1 MSVPAP
7 SLHLRLKSTRP
18 SRTEQACL
26 RRTQRGYA
34 CLPWRLR
41 CSVGVDLVTAAC
53 RSGVI
58 GAFPTANA
66 GCVEELDHWLL
77 TMDHDA
83 TASGHQSAPHCP
95 NLIVRQWRFQEDL
108 ASLVRHK
115 VEMVITSVGSPAA
128 SVGPLHDLGCLVFA
142 DIASLNHAEKAIKA
156 GADGVV
162 LDIEVTV
169 TAEEAELQMM
179 TRSKLTRSRGRAN
192 YRPQLSNGVDNPAGE
207 HLGRRAA
214 GNRICRNRRWR
225 RRPQLYVPRGGPL
238 GFKFRRRLQGRQG
251 V

>member
-1 MSVPAP
+1 
-7 SLHLRLKSTRP
+7 
-18 SRTEQACL
+18 
-26 RRTQRGYA
+26 
-34 CLPWRLR
+34 
-41 CSVGVDLVTAAC
+41 
-53 RSGVI
+53 
-58 GAFPTANA
+58 
-66 GCVEELDHWLL
+66 
-77 TMDHDA
+77 MDHDA

-192 YRPQLSNGVDNPAGE
+192 YIEPNFRMGSTIPQASILGAALQAIEFAGIGDGDAGRSFTSLGTVRWVSRISAPAPRLGE
-207 HLGRRAA
+207 VFSQEVS
-214 GNRICRNRRWR
+214 CQ
-225 RRPQLYVPRGGPL
+225 QLIVFLCCFPR
-238 GFKFRRRLQGRQG
+238 
-251 V
+251 